1 MFKKRLRLSL
11 LRNNSKPRQSLCS
24 VDLIVRLTGSK
35 TKQKSSKPLVLHP
48 EGIMKNQVHK
58 RKNEFDYD
66 SSDDEMI
73 FDAEEDFEID
83 VDEDSDD
90 GDGDVRFA
98 TDEFEIFDTK
108 KRKANKESNLNLEPG
123 KMKQPETDSLKVYL
137 KEIGRTDLLSF
148 DEEIELAR
156 AARKGDIMARQRI
169 VKANLRLVVSI
180 AKKYLNKGLSMQD
193 LIQEGNLG
201 LLKAVDRFDPELG
214 YRFSTYATWWIKQAI
229 TRALADKSR
238 MIRLPVHMNELLIKV
253 KRAIR
258 KLNQEQGRPP
268 SPGEIADYLKV
279 DIEKVQLVLNTSKS
293 LYSLDASVGTEY
305 DSTFGDLLEDNVQP
319 LPNEMTAMGLLKE
332 DIQNLLSSLNEQ
344 ERAVIELRYGLK
356 GEAPMSL
363 TKIGSVIGVSKE
375 RARQIELKSL
385 RKLRNNKSTSEL
397 KCYIS

>member
-1 MFKKRLRLSL
+1 
-11 LRNNSKPRQSLCS
+11 
-24 VDLIVRLTGSK
+24 
-35 TKQKSSKPLVLHP
+35 
-48 EGIMKNQVHK
+48 MKNQVHK

-108 KRKANKESNLNLEPG
+108 KRRANKESNLNLEPG

-258 KLNQEQGRPP
+258 KLNLEQGRPP

-385 RKLRNNKSTSEL
+385 RKLRNNKSTSEM

>member
-1 MFKKRLRLSL
+1 
-11 LRNNSKPRQSLCS
+11 
-24 VDLIVRLTGSK
+24 
-35 TKQKSSKPLVLHP
+35 
-48 EGIMKNQVHK
+48 MKNQVHK
-58 RKNEFDYD
+58 RKNQFDYD
-66 SSDDEMI
+66 SSDDEIM
-73 FDAEEDFEID
+73 FDAEEDFELD

-90 GDGDVRFA
+90 DGDVRFA

-108 KRKANKESNLNLEPG
+108 KRKANQQSNLNLEPG
-123 KMKQPETDSLKVYL
+123 RMKQPETDSLKVYL

-214 YRFSTYATWWIKQAI
+214 YRFSTYATWWIKQAV

-258 KLNQEQGRPP
+258 KLNLEQGRPP
-268 SPGEIADYLKV
+268 SPEEIADYLKV
-279 DIEKVQLVLNTSKS
+279 DLEKVQLVLNTSKR

-332 DIQNLLSSLNEQ
+332 DVQNLLSSLNEQ

-363 TKIGSVIGVSKE
+363 TRIGSVIGVSKE